1 MPEKLTPSDPARI
14 GGHRLLARL
23 GAGGMGVVY
32 LGRAESGELAAVK
45 VILPEYADQ
54 PEFRARFSR
63 EVAAARS
70 VDSPWAVPVT
80 GADPDAPAP
89 WLATAFVPGPSLAE
103 AVAVCGP
110 LPPRGVRVLGRMLAR
125 ALTAVHDAGLVHR
138 DVKPG
143 NVLLA
148 VDGPRLI
155 DFGIARAT
163 EETALTS
170 ADMVVGTP
178 GFLAP
183 EQARAESA
191 SSASDVFALGCLLS
205 YAATGRPPFGTGA
218 VDALLYRTVHDEPD
232 LDGVPDDTRALL
244 ERCLAKDPAARPTA
258 REVDA
263 TLHEDQ
269 PEEHP
274 RQEDQR
280 GADTSHE
287 DTPHR
292 DSSHLDTPHDTAD
305 WLPDDVVR
313 LIADR
318 SAEMLALPDIEATA
332 LDSAAL
338 DTTARDPAALDTTTD
353 DQPTEVPADAPR
365 PTSRRRFLLLGG
377 GTAALLAAG
386 GGAALWA
393 ARRDD
398 TPAPTASSGARRRL
412 LGVQADLTGPQ
423 KTIGRAQERG
433 VRLAVEQFNSRKD
446 KPFTLTLTTVDDRG
460 EATRA
465 AEVSRTLAADR
476 DLLAVI
482 GSTGDATTGA
492 SLDNYDAQQ
501 VPQITASSAQSEY
514 GTKEPGHFLQA
525 VPGYTNLPATTA
537 LSLHSQGARRVGVLI
552 DRDGGIPA
560 WELGHTMFQNLGVL
574 KIAGRPRVVPRLAE
588 DLAAVVT
595 EMVALRPDGLA
606 YTGTPAR
613 AAAVAR
619 ALAATDFDGLR
630 VLGYPA
636 AQPEF
641 LSEAGAAADGWQV
654 FAPYID
660 PSAPAVR
667 AFATAYRKRYGSP
680 PPYWAAEAYDVT
692 RMVVTRLTESGG
704 RPSRTRLYELLSKGT
719 YKGLVRTYSFDQ
731 EYRSWLKSYEV
742 FRYEV
747 KGGRYS
753 YRGKVDF

>member
-1 MPEKLTPSDPARI
+1 MTEKLTPSDPARI

-54 PEFRARFSR
+54 PEFRARFRR
-63 EVAAARS
+63 EVAAAGG

-89 WLATAFVPGPSLAE
+89 WLATAFVPSPSLAE
-103 AVAVCGP
+103 AVATCGP
-110 LPPRGVRVLGRMLAR
+110 LPPHGVRVLGRMLAR

-155 DFGIARAT
+155 DFGIARAP

-183 EQARAESA
+183 EQAQAQPA
-191 SSASDVFALGCLLS
+191 SPASDVFALGCLLS

-232 LDGVPDDTRALL
+232 LDGVPDDTRAFL

-258 REVDA
+258 REVDE
-263 TLHEDQ
+263 TLVE
-269 PEEHP
+269 
-274 RQEDQR
+274 
-280 GADTSHE
+280 
-287 DTPHR
+287 
-292 DSSHLDTPHDTAD
+292 DTPHDTVD
-305 WLPDDVVR
+305 WLPDAVVR

-318 SAEMLALPDIEATA
+318 SAAMLALPDIEATA
-332 LDSAAL
+332 LDA
-338 DTTARDPAALDTTTD
+338 TTD
-353 DQPTEVPADAPR
+353 GQPTEVPTHAPR

-377 GTAALLAAG
+377 GAALLAAG

-393 ARRDD
+393 AQRDD
-398 TPAPTASSGARRRL
+398 DPAPTASSGARRWI

-423 KTIGRAQERG
+423 KAIGQAQERG
-433 VRLAVEQFNSRKD
+433 IRLAVEQFNSRKD
-446 KPFTLTLTTVDDRG
+446 KPFTLTLKTVDDRG
-460 EATRA
+460 DATRA
-465 AEVSRTLAADR
+465 AKVARTLAADR

-482 GSTGDATTGA
+482 GSTGDETTGA
-492 SLDNYDAQQ
+492 SLDSYDEQL
-501 VPQITASSAQSEY
+501 VPQLTASSAQSVY
-514 GTKEPGHFLQA
+514 GIAEPRHFLQA
-525 VPGYTNLPATTA
+525 VPGYTNLPGTA
-537 LSLHSQGARRVGVLI
+537 AYSLHTQGARRVGVLI

-560 WELGHTMFQNLGVL
+560 WQLGDTMFKSLGVL
-574 KIAGRPRVVPRLAE
+574 KIAGEPRVVPRLAE
-588 DLAAVVT
+588 NLAPVVA
-595 EMVALRPDGLA
+595 EMVADRPDGFV

-619 ALAATDFDGLR
+619 ALAQTDFDGLR

-636 AQPEF
+636 AGQEF
-641 LSEAGAAADGWQV
+641 LTAAGTAADGWQV

-660 PSAPAVR
+660 PSAAPVR
-667 AFATAYRKRYGSP
+667 TFATAYRKRYGSA
-680 PPYWAAEAYDVT
+680 PPYWAAEAYDVA
-692 RMVVTRLTESGG
+692 RMVITRLTEAGG
-704 RPSRTRLYELLSKGT
+704 RPSRKRLYGLLAKGT
-719 YKGLVRTYSFDQ
+719 YKGLVRTYAFDEKYQ
-731 EYRSWLKSYEV
+731 WLDGYEI

-753 YRGKVDF
+753 YAGKVDL

>member
-1 MPEKLTPSDPARI
+1 MTEKLTPSDPARI

-54 PEFRARFSR
+54 PEFRARFGR
-63 EVAAARS
+63 EVAAARR

-103 AVAVCGP
+103 AVATCGP
-110 LPPRGVRVLGRMLAR
+110 LPPHGVRVLGRMLAR

-148 VDGPRLI
+148 LDGPRLI

-183 EQARAESA
+183 EQAQAQPA
-191 SSASDVFALGCLLS
+191 SPASDVFALGCLLS
-205 YAATGRPPFGTGA
+205 YAATGRLPFGTGA

-232 LDGVPDDTRALL
+232 LDGVPDDTRAFL

-258 REVDA
+258 REVDE
-263 TLHEDQ
+263 TLVE
-269 PEEHP
+269 
-274 RQEDQR
+274 
-280 GADTSHE
+280 
-287 DTPHR
+287 
-292 DSSHLDTPHDTAD
+292 DTPHDTVD
-305 WLPDDVVR
+305 WLPDTVVR

-318 SAEMLALPDIEATA
+318 SAAMLALPDIEATA
-332 LDSAAL
+332 LDA
-338 DTTARDPAALDTTTD
+338 TTGGQQTVVTPD
-353 DQPTEVPADAPR
+353 VPR
-365 PTSRRRFLLLGG
+365 SSSRRRFLLLGG
-377 GTAALLAAG
+377 TALLAAG
-386 GGAALWA
+386 GGAAVWA

-398 TPAPTASSGARRRL
+398 DTAPAASSAARRLL

-423 KTIGRAQERG
+423 KTLGQAQERG
-433 VRLAVEQFNSRKD
+433 VRLAVEQFNSRED
-446 KPFTLTLTTVDDRG
+446 KPFTLALKAVDDSG
-460 EATRA
+460 DATRA
-465 AEVSRTLAADR
+465 AKVARALAADR

-482 GSTGDATTGA
+482 GSTGDETTGA
-492 SLDNYDAQQ
+492 SLDSYDAQL
-501 VPQITASSAQSEY
+501 VPQLTASSAQEVY
-514 GTKEPGHFLQA
+514 GTAQPRRFLQA
-525 VPGYTNLPATTA
+525 VPGYTSLPAMA
-537 LSLHSQGARRVGVLI
+537 AFSLKTQGAQRVGVLI
-552 DRDGGIPA
+552 DRAGGSPA
-560 WELGHTMFQNLGVL
+560 WQLGRPMFQYLGVVE
-574 KIAGRPRVVPRLAE
+574 IAGEPRVVPRLTERLAPVVAE
-588 DLAAVVT
+588 MLADK
-595 EMVALRPDGLA
+595 PDGFV

-619 ALAATDFDGLR
+619 ALSRTGFDGPR

-636 AQPEF
+636 AAPEF
-641 LSEAGAAADGWQV
+641 LTAAGAAADGWQI

-660 PSAPAVR
+660 PSAAPVR
-667 AFATAYRKRYGSP
+667 AFAAAYRKRYGSA
-680 PPYWAAEAYDVT
+680 PPYWAAEAYDVA
-692 RMVVTRLTESGG
+692 RMVIARLTEAGG
-704 RPSRTRLYELLSKGT
+704 RPSRTRLHNLLAKGT
-719 YKGLVRTYSFDQ
+719 YKGLVRTYAFED
-731 EYRSWLKSYEV
+731 RLLKGSEI

-753 YRGKVDF
+753 YAGKVDF

>member
-1 MPEKLTPSDPARI
+1 MTGKLTPSDPARI

-23 GAGGMGVVY
+23 GAGGMGAVY

-54 PEFRARFSR
+54 PEFRARFRR
-63 EVAAARS
+63 EVAAARR

-103 AVAVCGP
+103 AVATCGP
-110 LPPRGVRVLGRMLAR
+110 LPPRGVRILGRMLAR

-183 EQARAESA
+183 EQAQAQPA
-191 SSASDVFALGCLLS
+191 SPASDVFALGSLLS

-232 LDGVPDDTRALL
+232 LDGVPDDTRAFL
-244 ERCLAKDPAARPTA
+244 ERCLAKDPGARPTA
-258 REVDA
+258 REVDE
-263 TLHEDQ
+263 TLVE
-269 PEEHP
+269 
-274 RQEDQR
+274 
-280 GADTSHE
+280 
-287 DTPHR
+287 
-292 DSSHLDTPHDTAD
+292 DTPHDTVD
-305 WLPDDVVR
+305 WLPDTVVR

-318 SAEMLALPDIEATA
+318 SAAMLALPDIEATA
-332 LDSAAL
+332 LD
-338 DTTARDPAALDTTTD
+338 ARADG
-353 DQPTEVPADAPR
+353 QPTPADTSPR
-365 PTSRRRFLLLGG
+365 PSSRRRFLLLGG
-377 GTAALLAAG
+377 AALLTAG
-386 GGAALWA
+386 GGAAAWA
-393 ARRDD
+393 ALREDG
-398 TPAPTASSGARRRL
+398 TASAASPRARRWI

-423 KTIGRAQERG
+423 KTVGQAQERG
-433 VRLAVEQFNSRKD
+433 IRLAVEQFNSRKD
-446 KPFTLTLTTVDDRG
+446 KPFTLTLKTVDDQG
-460 EATRA
+460 DATRA
-465 AEVSRTLAADR
+465 VKVARALAADR

-482 GSTGDATTGA
+482 GSTGDETTGA
-492 SLDNYDAQQ
+492 SLDSYDAEL
-501 VPQITASSAQSEY
+501 VPQLTASSAQYPYGVSE
-514 GTKEPGHFLQA
+514 PRHFLQA
-525 VPGYTNLPATTA
+525 VPGYTSLPGTA
-537 LSLHSQGARRVGVLI
+537 AFSLQTQGAQRVGVLI

-560 WELGHTMFQNLGVL
+560 WQFGRAMFGGLDFL
-574 KIAGRPRVVPRLAE
+574 KIVGEPRVAPRLAE
-588 DLAAVVT
+588 DLAPVVA
-595 EMVALRPDGLA
+595 EMVARKPDGFV

-619 ALAATDFDGLR
+619 ALARTDFTGLR
-630 VLGYPA
+630 VLGYTA
-636 AQPEF
+636 AEPEF
-641 LSEAGAAADGWQV
+641 LTAAGAAADGWQV

-660 PSAPAVR
+660 PSASPVR
-667 AFATAYRKRYGSP
+667 AFATAYRERYGAA
-680 PPYWAAEAYDVT
+680 PPYWAAEGYDVA
-692 RMVVTRLTESGG
+692 RMVIARITEAGG
-704 RPSRTRLYELLSKGT
+704 RPSRTKLYNLLAKGT
-719 YKGLVRTYSFDQ
+719 YKGLVRTYAFDQ
-731 EYRSWLKSYEV
+731 KYHLLEGYET

-747 KGGRYS
+747 TGSRYTYAGR
-753 YRGKVDF
+753 VDL

>member
-1 MPEKLTPSDPARI
+1 MTDKLTPSDPARI

-54 PEFRARFSR
+54 PEFRARFRR
-63 EVAAARS
+63 EVAAARR

-89 WLATAFVPGPSLAE
+89 WLATVFVAGPSLAE
-103 AVAVCGP
+103 AVATCGP
-110 LPPRGVRVLGRMLAR
+110 LPPRGVRILGRMLAR

-143 NVLLA
+143 NVLIA

-170 ADMVVGTP
+170 ADMVIGTP

-183 EQARAESA
+183 EQARAQPA
-191 SSASDVFALGCLLS
+191 SPASDVFALGCLLS

-218 VDALLYRTVHDEPD
+218 VDALLYRTVHDEPH
-232 LDGVPDDTRALL
+232 LDGVPDDTRDLL

-258 REVDA
+258 REVDE
-263 TLHEDQ
+263 TLV
-269 PEEHP
+269 
-274 RQEDQR
+274 
-280 GADTSHE
+280 E
-287 DTPHR
+287 DTPQ
-292 DSSHLDTPHDTAD
+292 DSVD
-305 WLPDDVVR
+305 WLPDAVVR

-318 SAEMLALPDIEATA
+318 SAAMLALPDIEATA
-332 LDSAAL
+332 LDAGA
-338 DTTARDPAALDTTTD
+338 DGQPA
-353 DQPTEVPADAPR
+353 QGPADTPVT
-365 PTSRRRFLLLGG
+365 PSPSGRRRFLLLGG
-377 GTAALLAAG
+377 AALIAAG

-398 TPAPTASSGARRRL
+398 DTAPSASSRANRWI

-423 KTIGRAQERG
+423 KTVGQAQERG
-433 VRLAVEQFNSRKD
+433 IRLAVEQFNSRED
-446 KPFTLTLTTVDDRG
+446 TPFTLTLKTADDRG
-460 EATRA
+460 DATRA
-465 AEVSRTLAADR
+465 AKVARALTADR

-482 GSTGDATTGA
+482 GSTGDETTGA
-492 SLDNYDAQQ
+492 SLDSYDEQL
-501 VPQITASSAQSEY
+501 VPQLTASSAQSVY
-514 GTKEPGHFLQA
+514 GVSEPRHFLQA
-525 VPGYTNLPATTA
+525 VPGYTSLPATAA
-537 LSLHSQGARRVGVLI
+537 LSLRAQGARRVAVLI

-560 WELGHTMFQNLGVL
+560 WQLGRTMFQNLGVL
-574 KIAGRPRVVPRLAE
+574 KIAGQPRVVPRLAE
-588 DLAAVVT
+588 DLAAVAA
-595 EMVALRPDGLA
+595 EMVAHKPDGFV
-606 YTGTPAR
+606 YMGTPAR

-619 ALAATDFDGLR
+619 ALAGTDFNGPR

-636 AQPEF
+636 AGPEF
-641 LSEAGAAADGWQV
+641 LTAAGTTADGWQI

-660 PSAPAVR
+660 PSAAPVR
-667 AFATAYRKRYGSP
+667 AFATAYRKRYGSA
-680 PPYWAAEAYDVT
+680 PPYWAAEAYDVA
-692 RMVVTRLTESGG
+692 RMVITRLTGAG
-704 RPSRTRLYELLSKGT
+704 RRPSRNKLYDLLAKGT
-719 YKGLVRTYSFDQ
+719 YKGLVRTYAFD
-731 EYRSWLKSYEV
+731 EENRSWLKGDEV

-753 YRGKVDF
+753 YAGKVDF

>member
-1 MPEKLTPSDPARI
+1 MTDKLTPSDPARI

-54 PEFRARFSR
+54 PEFRARFRR
-63 EVAAARS
+63 EVAAARR

-89 WLATAFVPGPSLAE
+89 WLATVFVAGPSLAE
-103 AVAVCGP
+103 AVATCGP
-110 LPPRGVRVLGRMLAR
+110 LPPRGVRILGRMLAR

-143 NVLLA
+143 NVLIA

-170 ADMVVGTP
+170 ADMVIGTP

-183 EQARAESA
+183 EQARAQRA
-191 SSASDVFALGCLLS
+191 SPASDVFALGCLLS

-218 VDALLYRTVHDEPD
+218 VDALLYRTVHDEPH
-232 LDGVPDDTRALL
+232 LDGVPDDTRDLL

-258 REVDA
+258 REVDE
-263 TLHEDQ
+263 TLV
-269 PEEHP
+269 
-274 RQEDQR
+274 
-280 GADTSHE
+280 E
-287 DTPHR
+287 DTPQ
-292 DSSHLDTPHDTAD
+292 DSVD
-305 WLPDDVVR
+305 WLPDAVVR

-318 SAEMLALPDIEATA
+318 SAAMLALPDIEATA
-332 LDSAAL
+332 LDAGA
-338 DTTARDPAALDTTTD
+338 DRQPA
-353 DQPTEVPADAPR
+353 QGPADTPVT
-365 PTSRRRFLLLGG
+365 PSPSGRRRFLLLGG
-377 GTAALLAAG
+377 AALIAAG

-398 TPAPTASSGARRRL
+398 GTAPAASSRARRWI

-423 KTIGRAQERG
+423 KTLGQAQERG
-433 VRLAVEQFNSRKD
+433 IRLAVEQFNSRED
-446 KPFTLTLTTVDDRG
+446 TPFTLTLKTVDDRG
-460 EATRA
+460 DATRA
-465 AEVSRTLAADR
+465 AKVARGLAADR

-482 GSTGDATTGA
+482 GSTGDETTGA
-492 SLDNYDAQQ
+492 SLDSYDEQL
-501 VPQITASSAQSEY
+501 VPQLTASSAQSVY
-514 GTKEPGHFLQA
+514 GVSEPRHFLQA
-525 VPGYTNLPATTA
+525 VPGYTSLPATAA
-537 LSLHSQGARRVGVLI
+537 LSLRTQGARRVAVLI

-560 WELGHTMFQNLGVL
+560 WQLGRTMFQNLGVL
-574 KIAGRPRVVPRLAE
+574 KIAGQPRVVPRLAE
-588 DLAAVVT
+588 DLAAVAA
-595 EMVALRPDGLA
+595 EMAAHKPDGFVYL
-606 YTGTPAR
+606 GTPTR

-619 ALAATDFDGLR
+619 ALARTDFNGPR

-636 AQPEF
+636 AAPEF
-641 LSEAGAAADGWQV
+641 LTAAGTAADGWQI

-660 PSAPAVR
+660 PSAAPVR
-667 AFATAYRKRYGSP
+667 AFATAYRKRYGSA
-680 PPYWAAEAYDVT
+680 PPYWAAEAYDVA
-692 RMVVTRLTESGG
+692 RMVITRLTGAG
-704 RPSRTRLYELLSKGT
+704 RRPSRNKLYDLLAKGT
-719 YKGLVRTYSFDQ
+719 YKGLVRTYAFDK
-731 EYRSWLKSYEV
+731 ENPSWLKGDEV

-753 YRGKVDF
+753 YAGKVEY

>member
-1 MPEKLTPSDPARI
+1 MTEKLAPSDPARI

-54 PEFRARFSR
+54 PEFRARFRR
-63 EVAAARS
+63 EVAAARR

-103 AVAVCGP
+103 AVAARGP

-155 DFGIARAT
+155 DFGIARAA

-170 ADMVVGTP
+170 SDVVVGTP

-183 EQARAESA
+183 EQARAHPA
-191 SSASDVFALGCLLS
+191 TAASDVFALGCLLS

-232 LDGVPDDTRALL
+232 LDGLPDGLRELL
-244 ERCLAKDPAARPTA
+244 ERCLAKDPAARPAA
-258 REVDA
+258 REVDEA
-263 TLHEDQ
+263 L
-269 PEEHP
+269 
-274 RQEDQR
+274 
-280 GADTSHE
+280 GE
-287 DTPHR
+287 DTPA
-292 DSSHLDTPHDTAD
+292 DTAD

-318 SAEMLALPDIEATA
+318 SAAMLALPDIEATA
-332 LDSAAL
+332 LDA
-338 DTTARDPAALDTTTD
+338 TTD
-353 DQPTEVPADAPR
+353 GRPAGVPEDQRPTEVPGDAAQR
-365 PTSRRRFLLLGG
+365 TGGRRRFLLLGG
-377 GTAALLAAG
+377 AALLAAG
-386 GGAALWA
+386 GGAAFWASRRDDAPAPA
-393 ARRDD
+393 ARRWV
-398 TPAPTASSGARRRL
+398 

-423 KTIGRAQERG
+423 RAVGKAQERG
-433 VRLAVEQFNSRKD
+433 VRLAVEQFNARAD
-446 KPFTLTLTTVDDRG
+446 KPFTLTLKVADDG
-460 EATRA
+460 GDGTRA
-465 AEVSRTLAADR
+465 ARAAQTLAADR

-482 GSTGDATTGA
+482 GSTGDRTTGA
-492 SLDNYDAQQ
+492 SLDTYDAQL
-501 VPQITASSAQSEY
+501 VPHLTASSAQEAY
-514 GTKEPGHFLQA
+514 GTSRPRRFLQA
-525 VPGYTNLPATTA
+525 VPGYGVSPALIA
-537 LSLHSQGARRVGVLI
+537 LQLRKAGARRAGVLI
-552 DRDGGIPA
+552 DRDGGIAA
-560 WELGHTMFQNLGVL
+560 WQLGHTTFQSLGIV
-574 KIAGRPRVVPRLAE
+574 KIPAEPRVVPRLARQLGPAVAE
-588 DLAAVVT
+588 TLARA
-595 EMVALRPDGLA
+595 PDGFV
-606 YTGTPAR
+606 YSGTPTR

-619 ALAATDFDGLR
+619 ALAERRFTGVR

-636 AQPEF
+636 ADQEF
-641 LSEAGAAADGWQV
+641 LTAAGPAAEGWQV

-660 PSAPAVR
+660 PSAARVR
-667 AFATAYRKRYGSP
+667 SFATAYRRRYGSA
-680 PPYWAAEAYDVT
+680 PPYWAAEAYDVA
-692 RMVVTRLTESGG
+692 RMVIARVTEAGA
-704 RPSRTRLYELLSKGT
+704 RPSRTRLYDLLAKGT
-719 YKGLVRTYSFDQ
+719 YKGLVRTYAFDKD
-731 EYRSWLKSYEV
+731 RMLKGYDV

-747 KGGRYS
+747 RGGRYA
-753 YRGKVDF
+753 YAGEAAL

>member
-1 MPEKLTPSDPARI
+1 MTEKLTGADPARI

-32 LGRAESGELAAVK
+32 LGRAGSGELAAVK

-54 PEFRARFSR
+54 PEFRARFRR
-63 EVAAARS
+63 EVAAARR

-80 GADPDAPAP
+80 GADPDASAP

-103 AVAVCGP
+103 AVAMCGP
-110 LPPRGVRVLGRMLAR
+110 LPPRAMRVLGRMLAR

-155 DFGIARAT
+155 DFGIARAP

-183 EQARAESA
+183 EQAQAQPA
-191 SSASDVFALGCLLS
+191 SPASDVFALGCLLS
-205 YAATGRPPFGTGA
+205 YAATGRLPFGTGA

-258 REVDA
+258 REMDEA
-263 TLHEDQ
+263 LA
-269 PEEHP
+269 EE
-274 RQEDQR
+274 
-280 GADTSHE
+280 
-287 DTPHR
+287 TPA
-292 DSSHLDTPHDTAD
+292 DTAD
-305 WLPDDVVR
+305 WLPDTVVR

-318 SAEMLALPDIEATA
+318 SAALLALPDIEETA
-332 LDSAAL
+332 LDA
-338 DTTARDPAALDTTTD
+338 TTD
-353 DQPTEVPADAPR
+353 GEPTEVPAQAPR
-365 PTSRRRFLLLGG
+365 PSDRRRFLLLGG
-377 GTAALLAAG
+377 AALLAAG
-386 GGAALWA
+386 GGTALWA
-393 ARRDD
+393 AQRDD
-398 TPAPTASSGARRRL
+398 GTAPTASSRARRWI

-423 KTIGRAQERG
+423 KTVGQAQERG
-433 VRLAVEQFNSRKD
+433 IRLAVEQFNSRTG
-446 KPFTLTLTTVDDRG
+446 KPFTLTLKTADDQG
-460 EATRA
+460 DATRA
-465 AEVSRTLAADR
+465 VKVARALAADR

-482 GSTGDATTGA
+482 GSTGDETTGA
-492 SLDNYDAQQ
+492 SLDSYDAEL
-501 VPQITASSAQSEY
+501 VPQLTASSAQSVY
-514 GTKEPGHFLQA
+514 GVSEPRHFLQA
-525 VPGYTNLPATTA
+525 VPGYTGLPSTA
-537 LSLHSQGARRVGVLI
+537 AYSLYTQGARRVGVLV

-560 WELGHTMFQNLGVL
+560 WQLGHTMFQNLGVL
-574 KIAGRPRVVPRLAE
+574 KIAGEPRVAPRLA
-588 DLAAVVT
+588 DNLAPVVA
-595 EMVALRPDGLA
+595 EMVAQRPDGFV

-619 ALAATDFDGLR
+619 ALAQTDFDGLR
-630 VLGYPA
+630 SLGYPA
-636 AQPEF
+636 ARPEF
-641 LSEAGAAADGWQV
+641 LSDAGAAAEGWQI

-660 PSAPAVR
+660 PSAAPVR

-680 PPYWAAEAYDVT
+680 PPYWAAEAYDVA
-692 RMVVTRLTESGG
+692 RMIIARLTGTGG
-704 RPSRTRLYELLSKGT
+704 RPSRTKLYDLLAKGT
-719 YKGLVRTYSFDQ
+719 YKGLVRTYAFDK
-731 EYRSWLKSYEV
+731 ENRWLTSNEI

-753 YRGKVDF
+753 YAGKVSF

>member
-1 MPEKLTPSDPARI
+1 MTEKLTPSDPARI

-54 PEFRARFSR
+54 AEFRARFRR
-63 EVAAARS
+63 EVAAARR

-80 GADPDAPAP
+80 GADPDAAAP

-103 AVAVCGP
+103 AVAACGP
-110 LPPRGVRVLGRMLAR
+110 LPSRAVRVLGRMLAR

-183 EQARAESA
+183 EQAQAQPA
-191 SSASDVFALGCLLS
+191 SPASDVFALGCLLS
-205 YAATGRPPFGTGA
+205 YAATGRPPFGNAA

-258 REVDA
+258 REVDE
-263 TLHEDQ
+263 TL
-269 PEEHP
+269 
-274 RQEDQR
+274 
-280 GADTSHE
+280 AE
-287 DTPHR
+287 DTPH
-292 DSSHLDTPHDTAD
+292 DPVD
-305 WLPDDVVR
+305 WLPDAVVR

-318 SAEMLALPDIEATA
+318 SAAMLALPDIEATVLEA
-332 LDSAAL
+332 
-338 DTTARDPAALDTTTD
+338 TTD
-353 DQPTEVPADAPR
+353 EQQTEVPADAPETR
-365 PTSRRRFLLLGG
+365 SPSGRRRFLLLGG
-377 GTAALLAAG
+377 AALLAAG

-398 TPAPTASSGARRRL
+398 DTASAASSRARRWT

-423 KTIGRAQERG
+423 KTLGQAQERG
-433 VRLAVEQFNSRKD
+433 IRLAVEQFNSHES
-446 KPFTLTLTTVDDRG
+446 KPFTLTLKTVDDRG
-460 EATRA
+460 DATRA
-465 AEVSRTLAADR
+465 AEVACTLAADR

-482 GSTGDATTGA
+482 GSTGDETTGA
-492 SLDNYDAQQ
+492 SLDSYDEQL
-501 VPQITASSAQSEY
+501 VPQLTASSAQSVY
-514 GTKEPGHFLQA
+514 GTREPRHFLQA
-525 VPGYTNLPATTA
+525 VPGYTSLPVTAA
-537 LSLHSQGARRVGVLI
+537 LSLQAQGARRVSVLI

-560 WELGHTMFQNLGVL
+560 WELGHTMFQSLSYL
-574 KIAGRPRVVPRLAE
+574 KIADKPRVVPRLAE
-588 DLAAVVT
+588 HLAPLVA
-595 EMVALRPDGLA
+595 EMVAHQPDGFV

-613 AAAVAR
+613 AATVAR
-619 ALAATDFDGLR
+619 ALALTDFNGLR
-630 VLGYPA
+630 VLGHPA
-636 AQPEF
+636 AAPEF
-641 LSEAGAAADGWQV
+641 LSAAGTAADGWQI

-660 PSAPAVR
+660 PSAAPVR
-667 AFATAYRKRYGSP
+667 AFATAYRKRYGSA

-692 RMVVTRLTESGG
+692 RMVITRLTEAGG
-704 RPSRTRLYELLSKGT
+704 RPSRNRLYDLLTKGT
-719 YKGLVRTYSFDQ
+719 YKGLVRTYAFDKQ
-731 EYRSWLKSYEV
+731 NRWWLKGDET

-747 KGGRYS
+747 KDGRYS
-753 YRGKVDF
+753 YAGKVAF

>member
-1 MPEKLTPSDPARI
+1 MTEKLTPTDPARI

-54 PEFRARFSR
+54 PEFRARFRR
-63 EVAAARS
+63 EVTAARH
-70 VDSPWAVPVT
+70 VDSPWVVPVT
-80 GADPDAPAP
+80 DADPDASAP

-103 AVAVCGP
+103 AVAACGP

-125 ALTAVHDAGLVHR
+125 ALTTVHDVGLVHR

-170 ADMVVGTP
+170 ADMIVGTP

-183 EQARAESA
+183 EQARAQPA
-191 SSASDVFALGCLLS
+191 SPASDVFALGCLLS

-232 LDGVPDDTRALL
+232 LDGVPDDTRDLL
-244 ERCLAKDPAARPTA
+244 ERCLAKDPDGRPTA
-258 REVDA
+258 REVDEA
-263 TLHEDQ
+263 LVEETLVEET
-269 PEEHP
+269 PES
-274 RQEDQR
+274 
-280 GADTSHE
+280 GI
-287 DTPHR
+287 
-292 DSSHLDTPHDTAD
+292 D
-305 WLPDDVVR
+305 WLPDAVVR

-318 SAEMLALPDIEATA
+318 SAELLALPDIETTA
-332 LDSAAL
+332 LDARAAGQ
-338 DTTARDPAALDTTTD
+338 PAGGKREDG
-353 DQPTEVPADAPR
+353 QPTDVPTDASPTPPTPR
-365 PTSRRRFLLLGG
+365 PTGRRRFLLLGG
-377 GTAALLAAG
+377 AALLAAG
-386 GGAALWA
+386 GGGAAVWA
-393 ARRDD
+393 TRRDD
-398 TPAPTASSGARRRL
+398 RAASASSPRVRRWI

-423 KTIGRAQERG
+423 RAVGQGQERG
-433 VRLAVEQFNSRKD
+433 IRLAVEQFNSRED
-446 KPFTLTLTTVDDRG
+446 RPFTLTLKTVDDQG
-460 EATRA
+460 DATRA
-465 AEVSRTLAADR
+465 TKVARALAADR

-492 SLDNYDAQQ
+492 SLDSYDERL
-501 VPQITASSAQSEY
+501 VPQLTASSAQSVY
-514 GTKEPGHFLQA
+514 GTSEPRHFLQA
-525 VPGYTNLPATTA
+525 VPSYTHLPATA
-537 LSLHSQGARRVGVLI
+537 AFSLQAQGARRVGVLV
-552 DRDGGIPA
+552 DRGGGTPA
-560 WELGHTMFQNLGVL
+560 WQLGQTMFQNLGVF
-574 KIAGRPRVVPRLAE
+574 KIAGEPRVAPRLAK
-588 DLAAVVT
+588 DLAPVVAD
-595 EMVALRPDGLA
+595 MVADKPDA
-606 YTGTPAR
+606 FVYTGTPAR

-619 ALAATDFDGLR
+619 ALAGTDFDGPR

-636 AQPEF
+636 ADREF
-641 LSEAGAAADGWQV
+641 LSAAGAAADGWQV

-660 PSAPAVR
+660 PSASAVR
-667 AFATAYRKRYGSP
+667 AFATAYRKRYGSA

-692 RMVVTRLTESGG
+692 RMVIQRLTEAGG
-704 RPSRTRLYELLSKGT
+704 RPSGKTLFDLLMKST
-719 YKGLVRTYSFDQ
+719 YKGVVRSYSFNKY
-731 EYRSWLKSYEV
+731 YRWLEGYES

-753 YRGKVDF
+753 YVGKVDF

>member
-1 MPEKLTPSDPARI
+1 MTEKLTPSDPGRI

-54 PEFRARFSR
+54 AEFRARFRR
-63 EVAAARS
+63 EVAAARR

-103 AVAVCGP
+103 AVAACGP
-110 LPPRGVRVLGRMLAR
+110 LPPHGVRILGRMLAR

-183 EQARAESA
+183 EQAQAQPTSP
-191 SSASDVFALGCLLS
+191 ASDVFALGCLLS
-205 YAATGRPPFGTGA
+205 YAATGRLPFGTGA
-218 VDALLYRTVHDEPD
+218 VDALLYRTVHDAPD
-232 LDGVPDDTRALL
+232 LEGVPDDTRALL

-258 REVDA
+258 REVDE
-263 TLHEDQ
+263 TLV
-269 PEEHP
+269 
-274 RQEDQR
+274 
-280 GADTSHE
+280 E
-287 DTPHR
+287 DTPQ
-292 DSSHLDTPHDTAD
+292 DTVD
-305 WLPDDVVR
+305 WLPDAVVR

-318 SAEMLALPDIEATA
+318 SAAMLALPDIEATA
-332 LDSAAL
+332 LDTRA
-338 DTTARDPAALDTTTD
+338 DE
-353 DQPTEVPADAPR
+353 QPMEVPADAP
-365 PTSRRRFLLLGG
+365 PFTSRRRFLILGG
-377 GTAALLAAG
+377 GAALLAAG
-386 GGAALWA
+386 GCAALWA
-393 ARRDD
+393 AQRDD
-398 TPAPTASSGARRRL
+398 DTARSASSGARRWI

-423 KTIGRAQERG
+423 KVIGEAQERG

-446 KPFTLTLTTVDDRG
+446 KPFTLALKTVDDRG
-460 EATRA
+460 DATRA
-465 AEVSRTLAADR
+465 GKVARTLAADR

-482 GSTGDATTGA
+482 GSTGDKTTGA
-492 SLDNYDAQQ
+492 SLDSYDAQL
-501 VPQITASSAQSEY
+501 VPQITVSSAQSEY
-514 GTKEPGHFLQA
+514 GTAKPGHFLQA
-525 VPGYTNLPATTA
+525 VPDYINLPGTA
-537 LSLHSQGARRVGVLI
+537 ASSLYTQGARRVGVLI
-552 DRDGGIPA
+552 DRAGGIPA
-560 WELGHTMFQNLGVL
+560 WQLGHTMFQYLGFL
-574 KIAGRPRVVPRLAE
+574 KIATEPRVVPRLAE
-588 DLAAVVT
+588 TLAPVVA
-595 EMVALRPDGLA
+595 EMAALQPDA
-606 YTGTPAR
+606 FVYTGTPAR

-619 ALAATDFDGLR
+619 ALAQTDFNGLR

-636 AQPEF
+636 ADAQF
-641 LSEAGAAADGWQV
+641 LTGAGSAADGWQI

-660 PSAPAVR
+660 PSAAPVR
-667 AFATAYRKRYGSP
+667 AFATAYRKRYGSA
-680 PPYWAAEAYDVT
+680 PPYWAAEAYDVA
-692 RMVVTRLTESGG
+692 RMVITRLTEAGG
-704 RPSRTRLYELLSKGT
+704 RPSGNRLYDLLQKGT
-719 YKGLVRTYSFDQ
+719 YKGLVRTYAFDK
-731 EYRSWLKSYEV
+731 EDRWLLKSPDV

-747 KGGRYS
+747 KDGRYS
-753 YRGKVDF
+753 YAGKVGI

>member
-1 MPEKLTPSDPARI
+1 MTDKLTASDPARI

-54 PEFRARFSR
+54 PEFRARFRR
-63 EVAAARS
+63 EVAAARR

-89 WLATAFVPGPSLAE
+89 WLATAFVAGPSLAE
-103 AVAVCGP
+103 AVATCGP
-110 LPPRGVRVLGRMLAR
+110 LPPRGVRILGRMLAR

-143 NVLLA
+143 NVLIA

-170 ADMVVGTP
+170 ADMVIGTP

-183 EQARAESA
+183 EQALARPA
-191 SSASDVFALGCLLS
+191 SPASDVFALGCLLS

-218 VDALLYRTVHDEPD
+218 VDALLYRTVHDEPH
-232 LDGVPDDTRALL
+232 LDGVPDDTRDLL

-258 REVDA
+258 REVDE
-263 TLHEDQ
+263 TLV
-269 PEEHP
+269 
-274 RQEDQR
+274 
-280 GADTSHE
+280 E
-287 DTPHR
+287 DTPQ
-292 DSSHLDTPHDTAD
+292 DSVD
-305 WLPDDVVR
+305 WLPDTVVR

-318 SAEMLALPDIEATA
+318 SAAMLALPDIEATS
-332 LDSAAL
+332 LDAGAEDGQPADGPA
-338 DTTARDPAALDTTTD
+338 DTTVTTG
-353 DQPTEVPADAPR
+353 P
-365 PTSRRRFLLLGG
+365 SGRRRFLLLGG
-377 GTAALLAAG
+377 AALVAAG

-398 TPAPTASSGARRRL
+398 GTAAGASSRARRWI

-423 KTIGRAQERG
+423 KTLGQAQERG
-433 VRLAVEQFNSRKD
+433 IRLAVEQFNSRED
-446 KPFTLTLTTVDDRG
+446 KPFTLTLKTADDRG
-460 EATRA
+460 DATRA
-465 AEVSRTLAADR
+465 AKVARALATDR

-482 GSTGDATTGA
+482 GSTGDETTGA
-492 SLDNYDAQQ
+492 SLDSYDEQL
-501 VPQITASSAQSEY
+501 VPQLTASSAQSVY
-514 GTKEPGHFLQA
+514 GVSEPRHFLQA
-525 VPGYTNLPATTA
+525 VPGYTSLPATA
-537 LSLHSQGARRVGVLI
+537 AFSLRTQGVRRVAVLI

-560 WELGHTMFQNLGVL
+560 WQLGRTMFQNLGVL
-574 KIAGRPRVVPRLAE
+574 KIAGEPRVVPRLAE
-588 DLAAVVT
+588 DLTAVAA
-595 EMVALRPDGLA
+595 EMVAHKPDGFVYL
-606 YTGTPAR
+606 GTPAR

-619 ALAATDFDGLR
+619 ALARTDFNGPR

-636 AQPEF
+636 AGPEF
-641 LSEAGAAADGWQV
+641 LTAAGTAADGWQI

-660 PSAPAVR
+660 PSAAPVR
-667 AFATAYRKRYGSP
+667 AFATAYRKRYGSA
-680 PPYWAAEAYDVT
+680 PPYWAAEAYDVA
-692 RMVVTRLTESGG
+692 RMVITRLAEAGG
-704 RPSRTRLYELLSKGT
+704 RPSRKRLYDLLAKGT
-719 YKGLVRTYSFDQ
+719 YKGLVRTYAFD
-731 EYRSWLKSYEV
+731 EKNRSWLKGYEA

-753 YRGKVDF
+753 YAGKVDF

>member
-1 MPEKLTPSDPARI
+1 MTEKLAPSDPARI

-32 LGRAESGELAAVK
+32 LGRAGSGELAAVK
-45 VILPEYADQ
+45 VILPEYADR
-54 PEFRARFSR
+54 PEFRARFRR
-63 EVAAARS
+63 EVAAARR

-103 AVAVCGP
+103 AVAACGP
-110 LPPRGVRVLGRMLAR
+110 LPPRGVRALGLMLAR

-148 VDGPRLI
+148 LDGPRLI

-183 EQARAESA
+183 EQARAHPA
-191 SSASDVFALGCLLS
+191 TAASDVFALGCLLS

-232 LDGVPDDTRALL
+232 LDGLPDGLREPL

-258 REVDA
+258 REMDEA
-263 TLHEDQ
+263 L
-269 PEEHP
+269 
-274 RQEDQR
+274 
-280 GADTSHE
+280 GE
-287 DTPHR
+287 DTPA
-292 DSSHLDTPHDTAD
+292 DTAD

-318 SAEMLALPDIEATA
+318 SAAMLALPDIEATA
-332 LDSAAL
+332 LDA
-338 DTTARDPAALDTTTD
+338 TTD
-353 DQPTEVPADAPR
+353 ERPAEVPEGERRREVPENESPTEVPGDASPR
-365 PTSRRRFLLLGG
+365 PGSRRRLLLLGG
-377 GTAALLAAG
+377 AALLAAG
-386 GGAALWA
+386 GGAAFWA
-393 ARRDD
+393 SRRDD
-398 TPAPTASSGARRRL
+398 DPAPTARRWV

-423 KTIGRAQERG
+423 RAVGKAQERG
-433 VRLAVEQFNSRKD
+433 VRLAVEQFNARED
-446 KPFTLTLTTVDDRG
+446 KPFTLTLEVADDRG
-460 EATRA
+460 DETRA
-465 AEVSRTLAADR
+465 ARAARTLAADR

-482 GSTGDATTGA
+482 GSTGDRTTGA
-492 SLDNYDAQQ
+492 SLDTYDARL
-501 VPQITASSAQSEY
+501 VPQLTASSAQEVY
-514 GTKEPGHFLQA
+514 GTSRPRHFLQA
-525 VPGYTNLPATTA
+525 VPGYGVSPALIA
-537 LSLHSQGARRVGVLI
+537 LGLGRAGARRAGVLI
-552 DRDGGIPA
+552 DRDGGIAA
-560 WELGHTMFQNLGVL
+560 WQLGHTTFQSLGVV
-574 KIAGRPRVVPRLAE
+574 KIQAEPRVVPRLAGH
-588 DLAAVVT
+588 LAPVVAR
-595 EMVALRPDGLA
+595 MLAHKPDGIV

-619 ALAATDFDGLR
+619 ALAEQRFTGVR

-636 AQPEF
+636 AEQEF
-641 LSEAGAAADGWQV
+641 LTAAGPAAEGWQV

-660 PSAPAVR
+660 PSAARVR
-667 AFATAYRKRYGSP
+667 SFATAYRRRYGSAP
-680 PPYWAAEAYDVT
+680 PHWAAEAYDVA
-692 RMVVTRLTESGG
+692 RMVITRVTEAGG
-704 RPSRTRLYELLSKGT
+704 RPSRTRLYDLLTKGT
-719 YKGLVRTYSFDQ
+719 YKGLVRTYAFDKD
-731 EYRSWLKSYEV
+731 RRLKGYDV

-747 KGGRYS
+747 RGGRYA
-753 YRGKVDF
+753 YAGEAAL

>member
-1 MPEKLTPSDPARI
+1 MTEKLTPSDPARI

-45 VILPEYADQ
+45 VILPQYADQ
-54 PEFRARFSR
+54 AEFRARFHR
-63 EVAAARS
+63 EVAAARR

-103 AVAVCGP
+103 TVATCGP
-110 LPPRGVRVLGRMLAR
+110 LPPRGVRILGRMLAR

-170 ADMVVGTP
+170 AGMIVGTP

-183 EQARAESA
+183 EQAQAQPA
-191 SSASDVFALGCLLS
+191 SPASDVFALGCLLS
-205 YAATGRPPFGTGA
+205 YAATGRLPFGTGA

-232 LDGVPDDTRALL
+232 LDGLPEDIRALL
-244 ERCLAKDPAARPTA
+244 VHCLAKDPAARPTG
-258 REVDA
+258 RQVDE
-263 TLHEDQ
+263 TLVE
-269 PEEHP
+269 
-274 RQEDQR
+274 
-280 GADTSHE
+280 
-287 DTPHR
+287 
-292 DSSHLDTPHDTAD
+292 DTPHDTAD
-305 WLPDDVVR
+305 WLPDAVVR

-318 SAEMLALPDIEATA
+318 SAAMLALPDIEATA
-332 LDSAAL
+332 LD
-338 DTTARDPAALDTTTD
+338 ARAGDE
-353 DQPTEVPADAPR
+353 QPTDVPLPP

-377 GTAALLAAG
+377 GAALLAAG

-393 ARRDD
+393 VQRDD
-398 TPAPTASSGARRRL
+398 DAAPTTSSGARRWI

-423 KTIGRAQERG
+423 KAIGQAQERG

-446 KPFTLTLTTVDDRG
+446 KPFTLTLKTVDDRDD
-460 EATRA
+460 ATRA
-465 AEVSRTLAADR
+465 AKVARALAADR

-482 GSTGDATTGA
+482 GSTGDKTTGA
-492 SLDNYDAQQ
+492 SLDSYDAQL

-514 GTKEPGHFLQA
+514 GTAEPAHFLQA
-525 VPGYTNLPATTA
+525 IPGYTSLPATA
-537 LSLHSQGARRVGVLI
+537 AFSLHTQGARRVGVLI
-552 DRDGGIPA
+552 DRDGGVPA
-560 WELGHTMFQNLGVL
+560 WQLGRTMFQYLGVL
-574 KIAGRPRVVPRLAE
+574 KIAGEPRVVPRLAE
-588 DLAAVVT
+588 TLAPVVA
-595 EMVALRPDGLA
+595 EMVAHQPDA
-606 YTGTPAR
+606 FVYSGTPTR
-613 AAAVAR
+613 AAAAAR
-619 ALAATDFDGLR
+619 ALAQTGFGGLR

-636 AQPEF
+636 AGPEF
-641 LSEAGAAADGWQV
+641 LTAAGRAADRWQI

-660 PSAPAVR
+660 PSAAPVR
-667 AFATAYRKRYGSP
+667 VFATAYRKRYGSA
-680 PPYWAAEAYDVT
+680 PPYWAAEAYDVA
-692 RMVVTRLTESGG
+692 RMVITRLTEAGG
-704 RPSRTRLYELLSKGT
+704 RPSRNRLYEMLQKGT
-719 YKGLVRTYSFDQ
+719 YKGIVRTYAFDKD
-731 EYRSWLKSYEV
+731 YRWWLKGSDV

-747 KGGRYS
+747 KDGRYS
-753 YRGKVDF
+753 YAGKVGI